1 VYVYVWHFTDE
12 PVSWGL
18 ICFIHRLCAS
28 ALFWER
34 IKLFKSSSTP
44 PQHIFLRHPLGLIPS
59 ISITVQCLIQS
70 VLSLHPTRPSHLRLS
85 FLINKLP
92 NSSINSLSSPSFFL
106 SFYFAHTFL
115 LALFFFRSSS
125 SYFFLH
131 RTVSYVLLPTN
142 FSLLSPIFRHIT
154 PVSYPSFTPYAKLHQ
169 RKVNRLYFWTQ
180 WMQEFN
186 SVFFQRY
193 NVLGPELTMG
203 QWVMCQMG
211 QHIWMVTWVM
221 GQYLWPIEAL
231 GQCIPLPR
239 HVLSVSRSV
248 IRIATKI

>member
-1 VYVYVWHFTDE
+1 MLRFVAFAFATVCWLIKIYICNLLPFPYV
-12 PVSWGL
+12 
-18 ICFIHRLCAS
+18 
-28 ALFWER
+28 
-34 IKLFKSSSTP
+34 
-44 PQHIFLRHPLGLIPS
+44 
-59 ISITVQCLIQS
+59 
-70 VLSLHPTRPSHLRLS
+70 PSHFSYPIYFNLD
-85 FLINKLP
+85 
-92 NSSINSLSSPSFFL
+92 PSFFL